1 MSGTQRVQQVWTAVS
16 ECKCRRH
23 RCRSLELHRQRS
35 GGPGCLQ
42 LVLWNERHLL
52 AHVRHV
58 WLSVQHHTPQRDHVR
73 ANGWLLLFECS
84 LTRIIGCVRSRSYV
98 DHSILEVYANDR
110 FALTTRVYPEYEVAH
125 SVVLTTYGGDPG
137 FVFSF
142 TATPMTAVMNLP
154 PTTPSGPTGLAWWA
168 WALIVVGAVVVV
180 LVAAAVGRHVYI
192 ARRGTGRHYV
202 GMGDN
207 STPDD
212 DVDRHPG
219 KPASPTADGL

>member
-1 MSGTQRVQQVWTAVS
+1 MNVNVAVTGVGASSCTVSVQVDRAVSSSYCGMNVTCSPMSGTFGYPCSTTPLNVTMYV
-16 ECKCRRH
+16 
-23 RCRSLELHRQRS
+23 
-35 GGPGCLQ
+35 PMDGCCCSS
-42 LVLWNERHLL
+42 
-52 AHVRHV
+52 A
-58 WLSVQHHTPQRDHVR
+58 LSH
-73 ANGWLLLFECS
+73 
-84 LTRIIGCVRSRSYV
+84 RIIGWVRSPSYV

-137 FVFSF
+137 FVSSF

-154 PTTPSGPTGLAWWA
+154 PRTPSGPTGLAWWA

-180 LVAAAVGRHVYI
+180 VVAAAVGRHVYI

-207 STPDD
+207 STPDE
-212 DVDRHPG
+212 DVDRHPA
-219 KPASPTADGL
+219 KPASPPADGL